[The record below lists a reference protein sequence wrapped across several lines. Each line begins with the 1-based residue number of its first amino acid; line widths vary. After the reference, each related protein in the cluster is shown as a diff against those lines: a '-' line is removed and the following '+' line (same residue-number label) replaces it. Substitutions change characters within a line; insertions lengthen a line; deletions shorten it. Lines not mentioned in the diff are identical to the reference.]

1 MVPSLVVVVVVV
13 KAVVVVKEEDNE
25 SSSLVVVAVV
35 VVVSYSSHDSKK
47 WCTAVVMESCVV
59 VVVVVDRDGMIGL
72 RETHG
77 LPEDTSMLVHFVDRD
92 VMMMVVVVPY
102 RMTMMSMTER
112 DIHVVDTVPS

>member
-1 MVPSLVVVVVVV
+1 
-13 KAVVVVKEEDNE
+13 
-25 SSSLVVVAVV
+25 
-35 VVVSYSSHDSKK
+35 
-47 WCTAVVMESCVV
+47 MESCV

>member
-77 LPEDTSMLVHFVDRD
+77 LPEDTSMHFVDRD
-92 VMMMVVVVPY
+92 VMMMMVVVPY

>member
-59 VVVVVDRDGMIGL
+59 VVVVVVDRDGMIGL

-77 LPEDTSMLVHFVDRD
+77 LPEDTSMHFVDRD
-92 VMMMVVVVPY
+92 VMMMVVVPY

>member
-77 LPEDTSMLVHFVDRD
+77 LPEDTSMHFVDRD
-92 VMMMVVVVPY
+92 VMMMVVVPY

>member
-13 KAVVVVKEEDNE
+13 KEEEEEDNE
-25 SSSLVVVAVV
+25 SSSLVAAAAVV